1 MIIAVSVM
9 KNIYP
14 KLLMAVAL
22 VLGFIGM
29 PVRMDAQYATERIDY
44 KRGSFYDAEGFKLG
58 DEQIREVFGNDIY
71 NDTYLSAR
79 KQFKA
84 GKIMTDIGLGIL
96 GTEALFLTL
105 VATNAF
111 SYNFD
116 DFGQFLGAF
125 LVGLYGGI
133 IVTGVGF
140 VSLSTGMI
148 LRNIG
153 NSRMKWMST
162 APHGV
167 GIAIN
172 F

>member
-71 NDTYLSAR
+71 NETYLSAR

-111 SYNFD
+111 SYTFD
-116 DFGQFLGAF
+116 DFG
-125 LVGLYGGI
+125 
-133 IVTGVGF
+133 
-140 VSLSTGMI
+140 
-148 LRNIG
+148 
-153 NSRMKWMST
+153 
-162 APHGV
+162 
-167 GIAIN
+167 
-172 F
+172 

>member
-58 DEQIREVFGNDIY
+58 DEQIREIFGNDIY
-71 NDTYLSAR
+71 NETYLSAE
-79 KQFKA
+79 FYSL
-84 GKIMTDIGLGIL
+84 GLGD
-96 GTEALFLTL
+96 TEALFLTL